1 MNVKNLKMKVTYR
14 IEAKPGGGF
23 IARAADPSAPSI
35 EAATREEL
43 QEKIR
48 TETLEKLAGELPVL
62 KRLLETQFK
71 PGEMVKSKQ
80 SSTVVIRT
88 TGSDTVVTELSSSED
103 RAGVAKELSGL
114 VKKSFPDLSRAL
126 AALEDTQT
134 PTVTEDGHSSV
145 SFRTPKQNEV
155 VANAP
160 IVPEANY
167 RWPFVVLALLVLG
180 ALMYFASL
188 HR

>member
-1 MNVKNLKMKVTYR
+1 MDLKNLKMKVTFR

-23 IARAADPSAPSI
+23 IARSADPSVPSI
-35 EAATREEL
+35 EAPTREEL
-43 QEKIR
+43 QEKIQ

-62 KRLLETQFK
+62 KRLLESQLK
-71 PGEMVKSKQ
+71 PGGMVTSKQ

-88 TGSDTVVTELSSSED
+88 TGNDTEVTELSSSEERD
-103 RAGVAKELSGL
+103 EVAKELSGF
-114 VKKSFPDLSRAL
+114 VKKSFPELSRAL
-126 AALEDTQT
+126 AAPEDTKT
-134 PTVTEDGHSSV
+134 PTMPEEGPSSLG
-145 SFRTPKQNEV
+145 FRTPKQNEV
-155 VANAP
+155 VANTP

-167 RWPFVVLALLVLG
+167 WWPFFVLALLILG